1 MAGPAHTFD
10 AWVLNRRPPAESFQT
25 LTIFSAAHGAQTALQ
40 RLSKKAGTNAGLDL
54 FDEAALLVEEPNP
67 GQAVFVKEAR
77 ILTRHA
83 ELGKS
88 YATLQKASALAQ
100 LIARNPVGEESRAA
114 IYELLR
120 DAFRAFAENA
130 RADVVYLKSIYRFCR
145 DEGYPLKQ
153 AWVPALPSVDRAELV
168 TLLNQPVSAQSADA
182 KVVARLQRSLDD
194 YLRRETEIQL
204 EG

>member
-1 MAGPAHTFD
+1 VAGPAHTFD

-25 LTIFSAAHGAQTALQ
+25 LTIFSTAHGTQTALQ
-40 RLSKKAGTNAGLDL
+40 RVAKKPGTNAGLDL
-54 FDEAALLVEEPNP
+54 FDEASLVVEEPNAS
-67 GQAVFVKEAR
+67 QAVFVKEAR
-77 ILTRHA
+77 ILTRHI

-88 YATLQKASALAQ
+88 YDTLQKASALMQ

-120 DAFRAFAENA
+120 DALRAFAENT

-153 AWVPALPSVDRAELV
+153 AWVPALPSSDRAELT
-168 TLLNQPVSAQSADA
+168 TLLNQPVSVQSADP
-182 KVVARLQRSLDD
+182 KVVARLQRSLDH
-194 YLRRETEIQL
+194 YLRSETEIQL